1 MKAEAKTGKTLMMV
15 DLDKVSPNPLNQY
28 KADDLEDLI
37 GNIKSLGLLTPLS
50 VVGPTTHGEYILISG
65 ERRYW
70 ACKQIHS
77 EDETQFA
84 QIPIYVLHDAGLY
97 QDIQEL
103 MIESANLEIRDNFD
117 KNKHRLHILQILK
130 RMVENEQLAASKV
143 TSEACRYMKVSQRF
157 ARMYRNIFENDNE
170 ALIDLISAPVTY
182 VDENGD
188 TKQQVVAVSQAA
200 TIANMDPETQN
211 EIIEDIKSGTNP
223 GEAIAKKKKQPQNE
237 PVSTGT
243 SFAENDYHFEG
254 YKDEED
260 DAELDQNDAE
270 YLQWVAEQDG
280 ASLDEQF
287 QAHKSGVSVN
297 LYHDNDT
304 KTDTTLDCVE
314 QWAKNMLKKEE
325 FTEQEETVI
334 ELLRQ
339 VVEHYD
345 QL

>member
-1 MKAEAKTGKTLMMV
+1 MNPERKEKTLMMI
-15 DLDKVSPNPLNQY
+15 DLDKIKPNPLNQY
-28 KADDLEDLI
+28 SADALEDLV

-50 VVGPTTHGEYILISG
+50 VVGPNAIGEYILISG

-70 ACKQIHS
+70 ACKQIHD
-77 EDETQFA
+77 EDATQFA

-117 KNKHRLHILQILK
+117 KNKHRMHILQILK
-130 RMVENEQLAASKV
+130 RMVDNKQLAASKV

-170 ALIDLISAPVTY
+170 ELIDLISAPVTY

-211 EIIEDIKSGTNP
+211 EIIEDIKSGTKP
-223 GEAIAKKKKQPQNE
+223 EEAIAKKK
-237 PVSTGT
+237 
-243 SFAENDYHFEG
+243 AENTTPASGSGFSSEDYQFEG
-254 YKDEED
+254 YKGD
-260 DAELDQNDAE
+260 DDLEMDQNDEE
-270 YLQWVAEQDG
+270 YLKWVAMQD
-280 ASLDEQF
+280 AQDLDEQF
-287 QAHKSGVSVN
+287 QAHASGVSVD
-297 LYHDNDT
+297 LYQDDDEDT
-304 KTDTTLDCVE
+304 KKNSGLERVE
-314 QWAKNMLKKEE
+314 QWAKRMLEK
-325 FTEQEETVI
+325 TDYSAQEEAVI